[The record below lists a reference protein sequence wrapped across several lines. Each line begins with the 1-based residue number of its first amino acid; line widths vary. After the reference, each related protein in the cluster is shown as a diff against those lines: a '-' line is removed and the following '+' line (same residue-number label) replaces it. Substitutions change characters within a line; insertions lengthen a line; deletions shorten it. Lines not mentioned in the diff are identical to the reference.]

1 VCFGKGVDEID
12 SCCKKDGVVLK
23 TGGIAQG
30 GGQMGFSETHSAEED
45 DIGFVLDKVEPE
57 EILDLEPID
66 FFGPG
71 PVELI
76 QGFDERE
83 ASHTDATFYGSV
95 PAQSGLATDEV
106 LEVIDMCPV
115 FSGRLCGKVLVMVS
129 DKREFQVF

>member
-1 VCFGKGVDEID
+1 
-12 SCCKKDGVVLK
+12 
-23 TGGIAQG
+23 
-30 GGQMGFSETHSAEED
+30 MGFSETHSAEED

-83 ASHTDATFYGSV
+83 ASHTDAALYGSV